1 MLSGITA
8 EGDRRMPDWSTSRRR
23 FFALLAVA
31 LIPRTVS
38 AHSLRAAFPI
48 RVGPATHPAPRPGIT
63 AARVLTARQLDNKH
77 AAKVFNLV
85 RQIPEVVDGIH
96 CYCGCASREGFYSLL
111 SCYEEGGMAQ
121 HCETCQGEARL
132 AYKLHS
138 GGSSLDAIRTS
149 IDASFA
155 DR

>member
-1 MLSGITA
+1 
-8 EGDRRMPDWSTSRRR
+8 MPDWSASRRQ
-23 FFALLAVA
+23 FFALLALTFVPKA
-31 LIPRTVS
+31 AFAAP
-38 AHSLRAAFPI
+38 LRALLPI
-48 RVGPATHPAPRPGIT
+48 VVGPVRHPTPRQGIT

-77 AAKVFNLV
+77 AAKVFDLV